1 MSEEPDKALEVFLN
15 YPDIDEYTA
24 ETFQLLGNLF
34 RDRGE
39 VDRALRVHQ
48 NVIARS
54 NLNAKQKQK
63 AMYALGQDFFAAG
76 MLDRSESVFQEL
88 LESNVKW
95 ISKSDICSSLRTIYE
110 QTQEWQKAVEATDC
124 VKQNT
129 KKSDDSNNLIN
140 NDSLI
145 SHYYCEL
152 ADQALREGNLHEV
165 DGYIAKAKKAYKS
178 STRLMTLQGDVALHQ
193 KQYKQA
199 LKHYLKAVQED
210 SRLLNMLST
219 KIEETA
225 NQTGD
230 MPFVQDSLL
239 KLFKKH
245 KDKAIFEVILS
256 LSTKYE
262 LTTDVDTLIADT
274 LPTEKLNIESIY
286 RATEYINARKG
297 EFQPEKGMLLV
308 NQSLGNYLKGSP
320 AFRCEHCGY
329 KMHDYLWRC
338 PACHHWDTV
347 EHA

>member
-1 MSEEPDKALEVFLN
+1 M
-15 YPDIDEYTA
+15 DEYTA

-63 AMYALGQDFFAAG
+63 AMFALGLDFFAAG

-88 LESNVKW
+88 LENDVKW
-95 ISKSDICSSLRTIYE
+95 IPKADICSSLRTIYE
-110 QTQEWQKAVEATDC
+110 QTQEWQKAVEATHC

-129 KKSDDSNNLIN
+129 KKSDALSHLIN
-140 NDSLI
+140 HDSLI

-152 ADQALREGNLHEV
+152 AEMALQEGNLHEV
-165 DGYIAKAKKAYKS
+165 DGYIAKAKKAYKL
-178 STRLMTLQGDVALHQ
+178 STRLMTLQGDTALHQ

-199 LKHYLKAVQED
+199 LNHYLKAVNED
-210 SRLLNMLST
+210 SRVLNMLLS

-225 NQTGD
+225 NQTGELS
-230 MPFVQDSLL
+230 FVLDSLL
-239 KLFKKH
+239 TLFKKNQ
-245 KDKAIFEVILS
+245 DKSIFEVILT
-256 LSTKYE
+256 LSTKYK
-262 LTTDVDTLIADT
+262 LTENVDSLISESLANK
-274 LPTEKLNIESIY
+274 KLNIESIY
-286 RATEYINARKG
+286 KASEYINTG
-297 EFQPEKGMLLV
+297 EGEITPETGMVLV
-308 NQSLGNYLKGSP
+308 NQSLGNYLKGVP
-320 AFRCEHCGY
+320 AFLCEHCGY